1 MVEDMRWNEL
11 IETLGFSDNVISTT
25 VISTTVISTTVIS
38 TTVISTTVISTTA
51 ADDDT
56 VEFEFD
62 KPFSGFLLQMI
73 IGESSDG
80 VISPPPPWID

>member
-1 MVEDMRWNEL
+1 MVGDMRWNEL
-11 IETLGFSDNVISTT
+11 IETLGFSDN
-25 VISTTVISTTVIS
+25 
-38 TTVISTTVISTTA
+38 VISTTVISTTA

-73 IGESSDG
+73 VGESSDG

>member
-1 MVEDMRWNEL
+1 MVADMRWNEL

-25 VISTTVISTTVIS
+25 A
-38 TTVISTTVISTTA
+38 VISTTVISTTA

-73 IGESSDG
+73 VGESSDG
-80 VISPPPPWID
+80 VISPPPP